1 MPEQQQWS
9 NETPDQVEQVQVT
22 QTPSY
27 ERHEQVIENTAAARS
42 EGIFK
47 LTQLIYLAFGIL
59 EGLIVL
65 RIILKLIAAN
75 PASPFASLVY
85 SFTDLFLW
93 PFYGLTATPSFSG
106 MVLEIPSIIALIVYA
121 LLAWAIV
128 RLVWLLLDRRP
139 TRSVSTYERDR
150 RL

>member
-9 NETPDQVEQVQVT
+9 NKTPDQIEEVQVT
-22 QTPSY
+22 QEPGY
-27 ERHEQVIENTAAARS
+27 VRRQEVVENTAAARS
-42 EGIFK
+42 EGVMK
-47 LTQLIYLAFGIL
+47 LTQFIYLAFGVL

-65 RIILKLIAAN
+65 RIVLKLIAAN
-75 PASPFASLVY
+75 PTNPFAILVY

-93 PFYGLTATPSFSG
+93 PFYGLTAAPGFNG

-128 RLVWLLLDRRP
+128 RLVWLILDRRP